1 MVLNAFKSGICRLPP
16 IKETG
21 LPSNL
26 ALCLKILTPKLMLHR
41 SPKALAQVTSGNT
54 TENLLYEICQ
64 IKYSSYRAKE
74 VTKKV

>member
-1 MVLNAFKSGICRLPP
+1 
-16 IKETG
+16 
-21 LPSNL
+21 
-26 ALCLKILTPKLMLHR
+26 MLHR